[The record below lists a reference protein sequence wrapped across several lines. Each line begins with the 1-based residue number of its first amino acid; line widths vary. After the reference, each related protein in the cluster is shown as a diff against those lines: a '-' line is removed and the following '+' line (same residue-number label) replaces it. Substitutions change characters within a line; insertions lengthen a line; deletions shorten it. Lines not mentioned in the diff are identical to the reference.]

1 VRLVAAGE
9 AMLSPTVTRHLL
21 AHFTEGGPDARRA
34 VSGGLLGR
42 LTDREREV
50 GVAVA

>member
-21 AHFTEGGPDARRA
+21 AHFPHT
-34 VSGGLLGR
+34 R
-42 LTDREREV
+42 LADRSVE
-50 GVAVA
+50 ATA